1 MGLSSEDVFRFSD
14 IVEIQ
19 RQNKNVN
26 GKIFF

>member
-26 GKIFF
+26 GNIFF